1 MRPVLT
7 QLDVRD
13 HTDQLRA
20 WAAALEGIAGRVITS
35 EARKLTIVAAS
46 MRATAED
53 LRRTAG

>member
-1 MRPVLT
+1 MGVLT